1 MVVKK
6 TNLAEALFPDKAR
19 GEIRSGSRFRDGRR
33 WENDV
38 LALADGRRF
47 RFAPDARLHDLR
59 AGEKVTITFDRA
71 AGVFVVGRGPRKA
84 R

>member
-1 MVVKK
+1 MKK
-6 TNLAEALFPDKAR
+6 TNLAEALFPEKAR
-19 GEIRSGSRFRDGRR
+19 GAVRPESRFRDGRR

-47 RFAPDARLHDLR
+47 RFAPDARLHELR
-59 AGEKVTITFDRA
+59 ADEKVTITFDRA
-71 AGVFVVGRGPRKA
+71 AGVFVVGRGPRKT

>member
-1 MVVKK
+1 MKK
-6 TNLAEALFPDKAR
+6 TSLAEALFPDKAR
-19 GEIRSGSRFRDGRR
+19 DIRSESRFRDGRR

-59 AGEKVTITFDRA
+59 ADEKVTITFDRA